1 MSLPADATVFIV
13 DDDEAVRDSL
23 RMLLCAVGL
32 RVETHA
38 SALAF
43 LESYRPER
51 PGCLVL
57 DIRMPGMSGLTLQE
71 ELNKRRVRIPIVFL
85 TGHGDVPIAVGAL
98 KKGAFDFIEKPFE
111 EHRLVY
117 AVFNALKAYEDRR
130 PRVQQ
135 SEDAAKLLASLSQR
149 EREVLDLV
157 LEGKQSRVIAAE
169 LFISEKTVEF
179 HRARI
184 REKLHVNS
192 LAELFRLCLP
202 HGNGD
207 AKER

>member
-13 DDDEAVRDSL
+13 DDDEDVRVSL

>member
-1 MSLPADATVFIV
+1 MKKVFRGPEGETASL
-13 DDDEAVRDSL
+13 
-23 RMLLCAVGL
+23 
-32 RVETHA
+32 
-38 SALAF
+38 
-43 LESYRPER
+43 
-51 PGCLVL
+51 
-57 DIRMPGMSGLTLQE
+57 
-71 ELNKRRVRIPIVFL
+71 VFL
-85 TGHGDVPIAVGAL
+85 A
-98 KKGAFDFIEKPFE
+98 PFE